1 MTIFVAHLIY
11 ACAWLSFGLGHSLL
25 ASRVAKAHFVPL
37 LGAYYRLVYNGFA
50 CLHLGIV
57 WLIGAWAFPQTS
69 TFDPPRVAHVVML
82 AVSIAGWAMMLI
94 SLRSYDLG
102 RLVGTRQVRSY
113 RRGLKEPEDE
123 PLRVGGL
130 HRYVRHPLYLAGFVI
145 LWGRVT
151 GHFELA
157 TAIWGSAYL
166 IVGARFEERR
176 LLALYGQAYADYRRR
191 VPAFVPWRGRI
202 H

>member
-1 MTIFVAHLIY
+1 MTILVAHLIY

-25 ASRVAKAHFVPL
+25 ASRAVKSRFDSL
-37 LGAYYRLVYNGFA
+37 LGAYYRLVYNAVA
-50 CLHLGIV
+50 CIHLWIV

-69 TFDPPRVAHVVML
+69 DFDLPRAVHIVML
-82 AVSIAGWAMMLI
+82 AVSVAGWAMMLI
-94 SLRSYDLG
+94 SLGSYDLG
-102 RLVGTRQVRSY
+102 RLAGTRQIRSY
-113 RRGLKEPEDE
+113 RRGVKEPEDE

-130 HRYVRHPLYLAGFVI
+130 HRYVRHPLYLAGFLI

-157 TAIWGSAYL
+157 TAMWGSAYL
-166 IVGARFEERR
+166 IVGAWFEERR
-176 LLALYGQAYADYRRR
+176 LMALYGQAYSDYRSR
-191 VPAFVPWRGRI
+191 VAAFVPWRGRA